1 MLGGL
6 ATVTFMSRRRLALA
20 PLVALL
26 LCGLVGGPA
35 ASAAPSA
42 SSAEQTATAA
52 AKKKQKAKRPTV
64 ATLDKRLKKT
74 ERDLAA
80 ARRQLRLVQRATA
93 GLVSGLDT
101 IVGANGSLESLLYG
115 DGISQLVGP
124 ELAKLEALLGG
135 ALAQQAEINAGAAV
149 AALSNPAL
157 RPQVE
162 QFFTQVFGVSPQTIG
177 QSVANLGPAIQQG
190 LAQFTV
196 REQPVLFAQVGGA
209 TSGAVIG
216 ADLPDD
222 GNPVSVSGSAVLNV
236 TGASSTPVRL
246 LAGVRTDEGDQPAA
260 KVVLDTL
267 EVVGN
272 GGATP
277 GGGDQFGNARA
288 IAGNGTVFP
297 LGRIE
302 RTSSAATTAGTTD
315 IGQSAL
321 TVTGS
326 GKVLVRFTARFTDD
340 SPND

>member
-1 MLGGL
+1 M
-6 ATVTFMSRRRLALA
+6 
-20 PLVALL
+20 
-26 LCGLVGGPA
+26 
-35 ASAAPSA
+35 
-42 SSAEQTATAA
+42 
-52 AKKKQKAKRPTV
+52 
-64 ATLDKRLKKT
+64 
-74 ERDLAA
+74 
-80 ARRQLRLVQRATA
+80 
-93 GLVSGLDT
+93 
-101 IVGANGSLESLLYG
+101 
-115 DGISQLVGP
+115 
-124 ELAKLEALLGG
+124 
-135 ALAQQAEINAGAAV
+135 
-149 AALSNPAL
+149 
-157 RPQVE
+157 PQVE

-190 LAQFTV
+190 LAQLTV

-209 TSGAVIG
+209 TSGVVIG

-222 GNPVSVSGSAVLNV
+222 GNPVSVSGSAVLTV
-236 TGASSTPVRL
+236 SGAANTPVRL

-267 EVVGN
+267 EVVGTA
-272 GGATP
+272 GVTP
-277 GGGDQFGNARA
+277 GGGDGFGDTRA
-288 IAGNGTVFP
+288 IAGNGAVVP